1 MPPYAAWKKIA
12 GEEMLFFVVPA
23 IGNGS
28 GTAVPAPVFCQ
39 PLCVVFPTNG
49 TPGSRALK
57 PPSARIVGAPPDA
70 AMASKTLPYAPG
82 QSTNANVF
90 RPATPPS
97 LDADCK
103 MSAPG
108 CDGEEA
114 SAYAITRRIAP
125 ALSVATSQL
134 ACTTFTG
141 TMMRVTRNAWMGN
154 VSVVSVGAIQAGNQS
169 PEMYG
174 TAGGA
179 GPTAP
184 VSPFGPCGPIS
195 P

>member
-39 PLCVVFPTNG
+39 PLYVVFPTNVK
-49 TPGSRALK
+49 PGSRALK
-57 PPSARIVGAPPDA
+57 PPNARIVGAPPDA
-70 AMASKTLPYAPG
+70 AMFCNPIQYVPG
-82 QSTNANVF
+82 ESTNGNVF

-97 LDADCK
+97 LDEDCK

-114 SAYAITRRIAP
+114 SAYAITRRL
-125 ALSVATSQL
+125 ALAMSVEPSQHD
-134 ACTTFTG
+134 FNMING
-141 TMMRVTRNAWMGN
+141 
-154 VSVVSVGAIQAGNQS
+154 
-169 PEMYG
+169 
-174 TAGGA
+174 
-179 GPTAP
+179 
-184 VSPFGPCGPIS
+184 
-195 P
+195 